1 MTAVALHPH
10 LRYLF
15 KRVPIGDLIFGA
27 VIGALILVPLG
38 HGIIN
43 NPEIIQTLL
52 GFEGN
57 SSDLAGNAASALG
70 QLINFTGSSFA
81 DSGMMTP
88 LFSLGSVLLIIIGA
102 VNLSSA
108 RYSVKTY
115 LTGIWLL
122 LLVPAIFV
130 NPSFVIVSF
139 VPFVLLLAS
148 GLDLIISKW
157 YRLFPLNPYARV
169 AGLVPLAILVGGLVF
184 SGLDRYVYGYHYTPG
199 VAKIFSSDVRLLN
212 SELNR
217 EAQPTLLVVD
227 KEQRDF
233 YQVVADKGSIEMS
246 VSDQVPAEI
255 AKPRLILA
263 GDKHQKTPDSL
274 QLDRVIVSDREQSS
288 DRFYVYKKTDS

>member
-1 MTAVALHPH
+1 
-10 LRYLF
+10 
-15 KRVPIGDLIFGA
+15 
-27 VIGALILVPLG
+27 
-38 HGIIN
+38 
-43 NPEIIQTLL
+43 
-52 GFEGN
+52 
-57 SSDLAGNAASALG
+57 
-70 QLINFTGSSFA
+70 
-81 DSGMMTP
+81 
-88 LFSLGSVLLIIIGA
+88 
-102 VNLSSA
+102 
-108 RYSVKTY
+108 
-115 LTGIWLL
+115 
-122 LLVPAIFV
+122 
-130 NPSFVIVSF
+130 
-139 VPFVLLLAS
+139 
-148 GLDLIISKW
+148 
-157 YRLFPLNPYARV
+157 
-169 AGLVPLAILVGGLVF
+169 GGLVF